1 MRVMLFEMG
10 FMIRLYKYKIVII
23 PKLEC
28 GYLTRSCIWWQ
39 SCGCVCVV
47 WPVKNIRLMSSMGC
61 SIKVT
66 MWPINLEYT
75 LLLFQSTFDYLHS
88 REGKVIVVFYGQPN
102 RDLINSMDLFMLDP
116 RYFDGRM
123 VLLQIKEII
132 KIGNNDSWS
141 NQNHEVSY
149 TPIWKER

>member
-1 MRVMLFEMG
+1 
-10 FMIRLYKYKIVII
+10 
-23 PKLEC
+23 
-28 GYLTRSCIWWQ
+28 
-39 SCGCVCVV
+39 
-47 WPVKNIRLMSSMGC
+47 
-61 SIKVT
+61 

-75 LLLFQSTFDYLHS
+75 LLLFQSTFDYLHG
-88 REGKVIVVFYGQPN
+88 REGKIIVVFYGQPN
-102 RDLINSMDLFMLDP
+102 RDQINSMDLFMLDP